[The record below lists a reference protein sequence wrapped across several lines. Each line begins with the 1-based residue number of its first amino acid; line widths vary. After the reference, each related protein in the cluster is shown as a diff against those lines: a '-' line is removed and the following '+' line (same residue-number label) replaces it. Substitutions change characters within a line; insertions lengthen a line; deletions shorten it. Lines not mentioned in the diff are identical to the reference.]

1 MTGIRNYLVKH
12 GEGELEDL
20 IEHERS
26 RLRQDEILNIDNIIE
41 RSLHICVLHP
51 LKLHIYNL
59 FVTEYTRLEPLVSHC
74 NGRKSYI
81 CMKGNVLLLYTNIAA
96 IKSFQILLRNGHLS
110 YCEFF

>member
-20 IEHERS
+20 IEQERS

-51 LKLHIYNL
+51 LKLHVYNL
-59 FVTEYTRLEPLVSHC
+59 FVTEYTRLEPFDWCHT
-74 NGRKSYI
+74 
-81 CMKGNVLLLYTNIAA
+81 MYTSTPLKKLAL
-96 IKSFQILLRNGHLS
+96 KVILCCLR
-110 YCEFF
+110 F

>member
-20 IEHERS
+20 IEHERA
-26 RLRQDEILNIDNIIE
+26 RLKQDEILNIDNIIE

-59 FVTEYTRLEPLVSHC
+59 FVTEYTRLDSLCHELSALAYLLVKFFHQLNTSALI
-74 NGRKSYI
+74 KIYI
-81 CMKGNVLLLYTNIAA
+81 YKHDC
-96 IKSFQILLRNGHLS
+96 SWFQ
-110 YCEFF
+110 EW